1 MIKTKQ
7 NRRSKDK
14 QKADYSNEN
23 RILGYLKTINNYKLL
38 TAEEECDLAKRIQS
52 GDKLAKDI
60 LINSNLKLVVNIA
73 KRYINKS
80 LGLDFM
86 DIVQEGNLGL
96 VTATEKY
103 DPSRGYRFS
112 TYAGG
117 IINYAILAALSNK
130 SRTIR
135 LPLHIVK
142 AGAKYRKAK
151 DGLVIKLNR
160 DPHMEEVAAEM
171 GTTTTRIQ
179 VLMDASRDSTISY
192 DKIVLNE
199 DDHDS
204 LVTQIKDDTPS
215 VEEQHDAKELPRNI
229 TRVLADL
236 SEFERE
242 IIYMRNGYY
251 GEVVSR
257 KSLADKYKL
266 KDTQIKEIEELA
278 YKKIRGSPRAASLI
292 DCLHY

>member
-204 LVTQIKDDTPS
+204 LITQIKDDTPS
-215 VEEQHDAKELPRNI
+215 VEEQYDAKELPRNI

-292 DCLHY
+292 DCLYY

>member
-292 DCLHY
+292 DCLYY